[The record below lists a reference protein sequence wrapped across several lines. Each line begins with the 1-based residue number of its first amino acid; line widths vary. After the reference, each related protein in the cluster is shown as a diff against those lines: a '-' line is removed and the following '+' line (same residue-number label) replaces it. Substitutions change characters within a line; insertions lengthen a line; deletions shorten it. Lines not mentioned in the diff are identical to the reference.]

1 MNISEVQLDRQ
12 ADYLKSGQLYV
23 QEIRSAEIQGERTR
37 NHEKCNFKQGGVNIM
52 TEAKTTG
59 ANTSQKEKASKK
71 TVEPAYS
78 AEELSNAAVGL
89 EHARSA

>member
-1 MNISEVQLDRQ
+1 
-12 ADYLKSGQLYV
+12 
-23 QEIRSAEIQGERTR
+23 
-37 NHEKCNFKQGGVNIM
+37 M

-78 AEELSNAAVGL
+78 AEELSNAADRFGTRKEL
-89 EHARSA
+89 SLIHI

>member
-1 MNISEVQLDRQ
+1 
-12 ADYLKSGQLYV
+12 
-23 QEIRSAEIQGERTR
+23 
-37 NHEKCNFKQGGVNIM
+37 M

-78 AEELSNAAVGL
+78 AEELSNAADRFGTRKECVAAALKYYGKDRATVKEAKEL
-89 EHARSA
+89 INKFLSKEVK